1 MSEAGFTVAIDGPAA
16 AGKGTISRAVA
27 EAFGFAHLDTGQ
39 IYRAVGMKVLEAGA
53 DPADPA
59 AAEPAAQAL
68 SDADLAHPGLR
79 TPKAADAAS
88 KVAAIPGVR
97 AALLQFQRDFARRP
111 GGAVLDGRDIGTVVC
126 PEADVKLYVTADDET
141 RATRRWKELH
151 AKGDERSFKEI
162 AFQLAERDARDQG
175 RADAPL
181 KPAEDAVL
189 LDTTELDIDAAVA
202 EAAVIIKKRLGQG

>member
-1 MSEAGFTVAIDGPAA
+1 MAANRFVVAIDGPAA

-27 EAFGFAHLDTGQ
+27 ATFGFAHLDTGQ
-39 IYRAVGMKVLEAGA
+39 IYRAVGVKVLEAGG

-59 AAEPAAQAL
+59 AAERAAKAL
-68 SDADLAHPGLR
+68 TDADLAHSGLR
-79 TPKAADAAS
+79 TPAAADAAS

-97 AALLQFQRDFARRP
+97 AALLQFQRDFAARP

-126 PEADVKLYVTADDET
+126 PQADVKLFITADDAT
-141 RATRRWKELH
+141 RAERRWKELH
-151 AKGDERSFKEI
+151 AKGDVRSFKEV
-162 AFQLAERDARDQG
+162 AFQLAERDARDAS

-181 KPAEDAVL
+181 KPAADAVL

-202 EAAVIIKKRLGQG
+202 EAAVIIKKRLGQA

>member
-1 MSEAGFTVAIDGPAA
+1 MTHTRFTIAIDGPAA

-39 IYRAVGMKVLEAGA
+39 IYRAVGVKVLEAGG

-59 AAEPAAQAL
+59 AAEAAARAL
-68 SDADLAHPGLR
+68 TDADLAHSGLR
-79 TPKAADAAS
+79 TPAAADAAS
-88 KVAAIPGVR
+88 KVAAVPGVR
-97 AALLQFQRDFARRP
+97 AALLEFQRDFAKRP

-126 PEADVKLYVTADDET
+126 PDAEVKLFITADDET
-141 RATRRWKELH
+141 RATRRWKELQ
-151 AKGDERSFKEI
+151 AKGDPRSFKEV
-162 AFQLAERDARDQG
+162 AFQLAERDARDST

-181 KPAEDAVL
+181 MPAADSVL

-202 EAAVIIKKRLGQG
+202 EAVTIIKKRLEQG